1 MSTTAEY
8 LLSLGQPKPKG
19 PDWQQQSAAQVQQA
33 ADAVKPQPQEYKVPG
48 TEATLTQQ
56 TQQTPQAAQVSTP
69 VTAPQTTPQTTPQTS
84 VPSYQTLKAD
94 VDRKAKRDEDLAA
107 LAAKREADKK
117 PTTYADMIRKL
128 YPELSDDI
136 RWQTDEERIARRRK
150 RDAII
155 NSVGDGISALANIG
169 TTSRYAAP
177 LNLSSLSEASQAR
190 YNQIK
195 AERDAKKEAY
205 RAAYLRAAQADAA
218 ADQAARNKAAALAE
232 AARKETKE
240 DHKWQTELLYKMGR
254 AQAED
259 KYRSDKLKQ
268 DGELGRQRIQAS
280 VSNTRYRVNHKGSGS
295 GGSGKGRYY
304 GSIYDPKLGR
314 DVSCAT
320 KADFEKKWFELY
332 PDEPVPEVETHG
344 THIDE
349 KGNVTTSTTKKT
361 VLTPQ
366 VRAAAESK
374 AKRENRKTHAK
385 ASGF

>member
-8 LLSLGQPKPKG
+8 LLSLGQQKPKE
-19 PDWQQQSAAQVQQA
+19 PDWQQQSAAQVQQT

-48 TEATLTQQ
+48 TEATQTQQ
-56 TQQTPQAAQVSTP
+56 TQQTPQAAQAAAP
-69 VTAPQTTPQTTPQTS
+69 VTAPQTIPQTS

-94 VDRKAKRDEDLAA
+94 VDHEAKRNEDLAA

-117 PTTYADMIRKL
+117 PTTYVDMIRKL

-190 YNQIK
+190 YDQIK
-195 AERDAKKEAY
+195 AGRDAKKEAY

-218 ADQAARNKAAALAE
+218 ADQAAKNKTAALAE
-232 AARKETKE
+232 AARKEAKE
-240 DHKWQTELLYKMGR
+240 DNKWQTELLYKMGR

-259 KYRSDKLKQ
+259 KYRNDKLKQ

-280 VSNTRYRVNHKGSGS
+280 VSNTRYRVNHKSSGS
-295 GGSGKGRYY
+295 GRGGSNKYY
-304 GSIYDPKLGR
+304 GSIYDPSKGR
-314 DVSCAT
+314 DVAFAT
-320 KADFEKKWFELY
+320 KADFERGWYSIY
-332 PDEPVPEVETHG
+332 PDEPLPEEETRS
-344 THIDE
+344 THVDE
-349 KGNVTTSTTKKT
+349 KGNVTTSSTKKR
-361 VLTPQ
+361 VITPEA
-366 VRAAAESK
+366 RAAAERK
-374 AKRENRKTHAK
+374 AKEKGSKTK
-385 ASGF
+385 AGGW

>member
-48 TEATLTQQ
+48 AEATQ
-56 TQQTPQAAQVSTP
+56 TPQTPQATQATDP
-69 VTAPQTTPQTTPQTS
+69 AATATPQTS
-84 VPSYQTLKAD
+84 VPSYSTLKAD

-117 PTTYADMIRKL
+117 PTTYVDMIRKL

-177 LNLSSLSEASQAR
+177 LNLSSLSEANQAR

-218 ADQAARNKAAALAE
+218 ADQAAKDKAAALAE
-232 AARKETKE
+232 AARKEAKE

-280 VSNTRYRVNHKGSGS
+280 VSNTRYRVNHKSSGS
-295 GGSGKGRYY
+295 GRGGGNKYY
-304 GSIYDPKLGR
+304 GSIYDPSKRR
-314 DVSCAT
+314 DVAFAT
-320 KADFEKKWFELY
+320 KADFERGWYSIY
-332 PDEPVPEVETHG
+332 PDEPLPEEETRS
-344 THIDE
+344 THVDE
-349 KGNVTTSTTKKT
+349 KGNVTTSSTKKK
-361 VLTPQ
+361 VITPEA
-366 VRAAAESK
+366 RAAAERK
-374 AKRENRKTHAK
+374 AKEKGSTAK
-385 ASGF
+385 GHGW

>member
-8 LLSLGQPKPKG
+8 LLSLGQQKPKE
-19 PDWQQQSAAQVQQA
+19 PDWQQQSAAQVQQT

-48 TEATLTQQ
+48 TEATQTQQ
-56 TQQTPQAAQVSTP
+56 TQQTPQAAQAAAP
-69 VTAPQTTPQTTPQTS
+69 VTAPQTIPQTSPQTS

-94 VDRKAKRDEDLAA
+94 VDRKVKRDEGLAA

-117 PTTYADMIRKL
+117 PTTYVDMIRKL

-190 YNQIK
+190 YDQIK
-195 AERDAKKEAY
+195 AGRDAKKEAY

-218 ADQAARNKAAALAE
+218 ADQAAKNKTAALAE
-232 AARKETKE
+232 AARKEAKE
-240 DHKWQTELLYKMGR
+240 DNKWQTELLYKMGR

-259 KYRSDKLKQ
+259 KYRNDKLKQ

-280 VSNTRYRVNHKGSGS
+280 VSNTRYRVNHKSSGS
-295 GGSGKGRYY
+295 GRGGSNKYY
-304 GSIYDPKLGR
+304 GSIYDPSKGR
-314 DVSCAT
+314 DVAFAT
-320 KADFEKKWFELY
+320 KADFERGWYSIY
-332 PDEPVPEVETHG
+332 PDEPLPEEETRS
-344 THIDE
+344 THVDE
-349 KGNVTTSTTKKT
+349 KGNVTTSSTKKR
-361 VLTPQ
+361 VITPEA
-366 VRAAAESK
+366 RAAAERK
-374 AKRENRKTHAK
+374 AKEKGSKTK
-385 ASGF
+385 AGGW